1 MLKVTTTDGIEL
13 FTPKKAKSI
22 RRAPLYGSPSVMVAS
37 RKIARQGSAPLRHEV
52 LCSTGGTP
60 QHQGEIGPGFGD
72 THYFSSSINT
82 DGDSEQDESSSREAQ
97 DHQEPVGTA
106 HGALEHMRG
115 LNFDFCGESL
125 VKVWPTCGDE
135 YFVLVMFY

>member
-1 MLKVTTTDGIEL
+1 MMYYAPPHSLA
-13 FTPKKAKSI
+13 P
-22 RRAPLYGSPSVMVAS
+22 RRD
-37 RKIARQGSAPLRHEV
+37 RARVRNEQS
-52 LCSTGGTP
+52 
-60 QHQGEIGPGFGD
+60 GD

-125 VKVWPTCGDE
+125 VKVWPMCGDE